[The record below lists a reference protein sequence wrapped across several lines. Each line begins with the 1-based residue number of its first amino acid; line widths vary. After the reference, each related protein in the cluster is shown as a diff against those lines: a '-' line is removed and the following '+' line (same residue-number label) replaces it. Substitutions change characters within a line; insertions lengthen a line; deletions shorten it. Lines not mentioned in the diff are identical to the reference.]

1 MKMMFPIV
9 KIQDIFTNEEKKMLE
24 IYRFIYFF
32 VLSRRSLP
40 TMIGCK
46 KKIRNKSFGRS
57 WFIIFGISIN
67 IKGIRVS
74 NNQRLTT
81 T

>member
-46 KKIRNKSFGRS
+46 KKFV
-57 WFIIFGISIN
+57 
-67 IKGIRVS
+67 IKALDDHDS
-74 NNQRLTT
+74 LSLEYLLT
-81 T
+81 

>member
-46 KKIRNKSFGRS
+46 KKKFV
-57 WFIIFGISIN
+57 
-67 IKGIRVS
+67 IKALDDHDS
-74 NNQRLTT
+74 LSLEYLLT
-81 T
+81 